1 MKLKGALSRSFL
13 ERNQIVIGVIGIA
26 LVIGASA
33 VSLLLSGG
41 FFEDNYKVNA
51 VFTDAAGIKNGDDV
65 VVAGL
70 EAGSVDSVEI
80 KDGYVIVGLNVGK
93 HVKMPADARAEI
105 NVDTLMGKKSVVLT
119 GGSGGEL
126 LADGDTIPVERTR
139 TPVELLDL
147 ANTSVPLLEESDAE
161 ALEGFLQ
168 DVTQIARGKSQEVS
182 TLIDGLVQVTS
193 AVDSRSDEL
202 ERLLDSLATVGN
214 TFEERDDTIVS
225 LIDSL
230 DVVLANLEERSA
242 DVQRLLETTELA
254 SYEVADLV
262 GRNRRE
268 LNLALGSL
276 HTTLVTLDDHQTDL
290 AATIH
295 YLEDAV
301 KGYSSVGYSQGTP
314 NRWANIFVQSLGP
327 LGIDA
332 FFGPCGAF
340 DQALDDLLGPDP
352 RECTERAEY
361 GDQEEGGSPDAPAP
375 RGSERGEPQAPN
387 GEGGILPGDIGDILD
402 SVTGNTSLVDG
413 LRGEVL

>member
-1 MKLKGALSRSFL
+1 MKLKGALRRSFL
-13 ERNQIVIGVIGIA
+13 ERNQIIIGLIGIA
-26 LVIGASA
+26 LVFGGSA
-33 VSLLLSGG
+33 MALLLSGG
-41 FFEDNYKVNA
+41 FFEAKYKVNA
-51 VFTDAAGIKNGDDV
+51 VFTDAAGIKGGDDV

-80 KDGYVIVGLNVGK
+80 KDGYVIVGLNVNKG
-93 HVKMPADARAEI
+93 VKMPADTRAEI
-105 NVDTLMGKKSVVLT
+105 TVETLMGKKSVMLT
-119 GGSGGEL
+119 GGSDDEL

-147 ANTSVPLLEESDAE
+147 ANTSVPLLEESDAD
-161 ALEGFLQ
+161 ALEAFLE
-168 DVTQIARGKSQEVS
+168 DITQVARGKREEVS
-182 TLIDGLVQVTS
+182 TLIDGLVNVTR
-193 AVDSRSDEL
+193 AVDTRSQEL

-254 SYEVADLV
+254 SMEVADLV
-262 GRNRRE
+262 GRNRQE

-276 HTTLVTLDDHQTDL
+276 HTTLLTLNDHQTDL

-327 LGIDA
+327 LGIDS

-352 RECTERAEY
+352 RPCDERAEY
-361 GDQEEGGSPDAPAP
+361 GDPEEGGGGDAPAA
-375 RGSERGEPQAPN
+375 RGSQPGGPREPN
-387 GEGGILPGDIGDILD
+387 DDDILPGDIGDILD
-402 SVTGNTSLVDG
+402 SVTGETSLVDG
-413 LRGEVL
+413 LRSEVL